1 MNGAF
6 NRLNQNAWPT
16 RQLIVRSLSGDR
28 NRLRSIMRL
37 GFHRSSP
44 YLRP

>member
-1 MNGAF
+1 MNGAL
-6 NRLNQNAWPT
+6 NRLSQNAWPT

-28 NRLRSIMRL
+28 NRSRSIMRV

>member
-6 NRLNQNAWPT
+6 NWLSQNAGPT

>member
-6 NRLNQNAWPT
+6 NRLSQNAWPIP
-16 RQLIVRSLSGDR
+16 QPIVRSSSRDR

-37 GFHRSSP
+37 GFHLSSP

>member
-6 NRLNQNAWPT
+6 NRLSQNACPT
-16 RQLIVRSLSGDR
+16 RRLIIRSLSRDR

-37 GFHRSSP
+37 GFHLSSP

>member
-6 NRLNQNAWPT
+6 NRLSQNEWPI
-16 RQLIVRSLSGDR
+16 RQLIVRSLSRDR
-28 NRLRSIMRL
+28 NRLRSIMRV

-44 YLRP
+44 YLRH

>member
-6 NRLNQNAWPT
+6 NRLSQNAWPT
-16 RQLIVRSLSGDR
+16 RQPIVRSLGRDR

-37 GFHRSSP
+37 GFHLSSP

>member
-1 MNGAF
+1 MNDAF
-6 NRLNQNAWPT
+6 NPLSQNAWPT
-16 RQLIVRSLSGDR
+16 RQLIVRSLSRDR
-28 NRLRSIMRL
+28 IRLRSIMRL